1 MVATSTSGK
10 PRARWAAGFAY
21 AAGATGLLANL
32 FLIAM
37 YVLLGLQGGSPAGG
51 TLLGSAFYV
60 TGSAND
66 LVGSLS
72 TAFTIPLALALAA
85 SLPDRRLAWIS
96 CLIGLPAMTVLVV
109 GGPLLVLG
117 VLSFEVQTPCL

>member
-10 PRARWAAGFAY
+10 PGARWAAGFAY

-37 YVLLGLQGGSPAGG
+37 YVLLGQQGGSPAGG

-72 TAFTIPLALALAA
+72 TGSRSPSRSRWPHLCPTG
-85 SLPDRRLAWIS
+85 AWPGS
-96 CLIGLPAMTVLVV
+96 PV
-109 GGPLLVLG
+109 
-117 VLSFEVQTPCL
+117 